1 MTVSSFLMT
10 EPPSIQSKD
19 ERTSFLKTLARHKMK
34 ACLHSKKQTQ
44 DLSAKHTQT
53 PGLQEDSL
61 LGRGAYQVCQQSHKK
76 TLTSPAIENSRI
88 YTNGHLN
95 YGEKRWVINCHL
107 NHLRSPGDA
116 VWGLAG
122 SRTAAWNVA
131 FHICVRSH
139 EESAMTSPHCS
150 SIAATAKHFSFS
162 SRRCLAVYYHIRGS
176 AGPKQE
182 AWDLPLL
189 HINWRTGLKLLFHHI
204 CHTQSTKTK
213 SSHEIHHGKSIS

>member
-1 MTVSSFLMT
+1 MTVSSFVMT

-19 ERTSFLKTLARHKMK
+19 ERTSFLKTLTRHKMK
-34 ACLHSKKQTQ
+34 VCLHSKKQTQ

-76 TLTSPAIENSRI
+76 ILTSPAIENSRI

-122 SRTAAWNVA
+122 FGRFWHSYLKCGISHLCSQSRGECYDFTPLFEHSCHCKA
-131 FHICVRSH
+131 F
-139 EESAMTSPHCS
+139 
-150 SIAATAKHFSFS
+150 
-162 SRRCLAVYYHIRGS
+162 
-176 AGPKQE
+176 
-182 AWDLPLL
+182 
-189 HINWRTGLKLLFHHI
+189 
-204 CHTQSTKTK
+204 
-213 SSHEIHHGKSIS
+213 